1 MLRSDLCDFRG
12 SYIVVKGDIVLTKD
26 KDRGLTGIRNRFLAL
41 KNNAP
46 FVNFISKINNV
57 LIDNLEDLDAVM
69 SMYNLLEYSKNYRKR
84 TSSLWNYYRDEPN
97 NPPLNP
103 PVGNNLPTVNCNAE
117 NITNSGS
124 FKCKSNITEKISNAD
139 QENSKNTEQEN
150 IKTKTSLENVGP
162 WKYSSNFWRTLDMSL
177 IDCEVSLTL
186 A

>member
-84 TSSLWNYYRDEPN
+84 TSSLWNY
-97 NPPLNP
+97 
-103 PVGNNLPTVNCNAE
+103 
-117 NITNSGS
+117 
-124 FKCKSNITEKISNAD
+124 
-139 QENSKNTEQEN
+139 
-150 IKTKTSLENVGP
+150 
-162 WKYSSNFWRTLDMSL
+162 
-177 IDCEVSLTL
+177 
-186 A
+186 

>member
-26 KDRGLTGIRNRFLAL
+26 KDRGFIDIRNRFLAL

-57 LIDNLEDLDAVM
+57 LIGNLEDLDAVM
-69 SMYNLLEYSKNYRKR
+69 PMYNLLEYSKNYWKR

-117 NITNSGS
+117 
-124 FKCKSNITEKISNAD
+124 KSPGLSPLNAKAIPQEKHEMRIKKIVKIL
-139 QENSKNTEQEN
+139 SKK
-150 IKTKTSLENVGP
+150 I
-162 WKYSSNFWRTLDMSL
+162 
-177 IDCEVSLTL
+177 
-186 A
+186 